1 MKRRQEFLEDIEV
14 KDARELMH
22 PELTKWGKIAMK
34 LKEAGKRRGG
44 HIARDGLAYKYK
56 WQTLLAEYKKVA
68 DYHKGT
74 GLVDI
79 EYFSLKSKE
88 RKERWLLPQF
98 FEEVYMQMHDWLQHK
113 PSMHPSIPVTY

>member
-1 MKRRQEFLEDIEV
+1 MLVPSSHEKNGLATGHSEILDMVATKRQEFLEDIEV

-22 PELTKWGKIAMK
+22 LELTKWGKIAMK

-56 WQTLLAEYKKVA
+56 WQTLLAKYKKVA
-68 DYHKGT
+68 DYQKGT
-74 GLVDI
+74 GLVGI

-88 RKERWLLPQF
+88 EG
-98 FEEVYMQMHDWLQHK
+98 EVA
-113 PSMHPSIPVTY
+113 PPSIL